1 MVHSILWR
9 LIGCF
14 CFWWSLGLALFFI
27 SFGVNRIEEAVR
39 SGGGATAELVSASQR
54 SGENI
59 FADVQDSVQREGN
72 TGKAEIWK
80 DVTVQVSGNGSE
92 RFEKTAAV
100 QEKNSNIA
108 QAGNSSTNTD
118 NTEKPSAAGCVAL
131 TFDDGPHPVYTPQLL
146 DGLKESGVCAT
157 FFVVGENIPGNE
169 EILKRMEA
177 EGHLIG
183 NHTYDHVKL
192 SDLDSARA
200 CAEVEKTNAL
210 IQEATGKEPEFIRP
224 PFGAWKKTMECSL
237 GMLPVLWDVDPLD
250 WTTKNTALIVERVLE
265 ETEPGD
271 IILLHDYYQSSVDAA
286 LEIVDALTE
295 KGYEFV
301 TVDELILE

>member
-1 MVHSILWR
+1 MVRSILWR
-9 LIGCF
+9 LIGCL

-27 SFGVNRIEEAVR
+27 SFGVNRIEKAVQNSTNPER
-39 SGGGATAELVSASQR
+39 ILSDQRPDRNTDAE
-54 SGENI
+54 
-59 FADVQDSVQREGN
+59 FQDSVQTMEN
-72 TGKAEIWK
+72 TGMGQSAA
-80 DVTVQVSGNGSE
+80 VQVSKNSSI
-92 RFEKTAAV
+92 RAEKTIAA
-100 QEKNSNIA
+100 K
-108 QAGNSSTNTD
+108 
-118 NTEKPSAAGCVAL
+118 VAL

-146 DGLKESGVCAT
+146 DGLKERGVRAT

-169 EILKRMEA
+169 EILKRMDA

-183 NHTYDHVKL
+183 NHTYNHVKL

-200 CAEVEKTNAL
+200 CAEVEKTNVL

-250 WTTKNTALIVERVLE
+250 WTTKNTALVVERVLKD
-265 ETEPGD
+265 TKPGD

-286 LEIVDALTE
+286 LEIVDTLTQR
-295 KGYEFV
+295 GYEFV

>member
-1 MVHSILWR
+1 MVRSILWR
-9 LIGCF
+9 LIGCL

-27 SFGVNRIEEAVR
+27 SFGVNRIAKAVQNSANPER
-39 SGGGATAELVSASQR
+39 ILSDQRPDRNTDAE
-54 SGENI
+54 
-59 FADVQDSVQREGN
+59 FQDSVQTMEN
-72 TGKAEIWK
+72 TGMGQSAA
-80 DVTVQVSGNGSE
+80 VQVSENSSI
-92 RFEKTAAV
+92 RAEKTITA
-100 QEKNSNIA
+100 K
-108 QAGNSSTNTD
+108 
-118 NTEKPSAAGCVAL
+118 VAL

-146 DGLKESGVCAT
+146 DGLNERDVHAT

-169 EILKRMEA
+169 EILKRMDA

-183 NHTYDHVKL
+183 NHTYNHVKL

-200 CAEVEKTNAL
+200 CAEVEKTNIL

-224 PFGAWKKTMECSL
+224 PFGEWKKAMECSFE
-237 GMLPVLWDVDPLD
+237 MIPVLWDVDPLD
-250 WTTKNTALIVERVLE
+250 WTTKNTALVVERVLKD
-265 ETEPGD
+265 TKAGD

-295 KGYEFV
+295 RGYKFV